1 MLSFIRYVGDNMT
14 IIKIG
19 AIWCPGCL
27 VMKKV
32 WNNILNDYR
41 DIDILDLD
49 YDMNSDEVAKY
60 NPGKVLPVVIFL
72 DNNGNEL
79 ERLIGEQ
86 KEEVLR
92 EAIDKYEEV

>member
-1 MLSFIRYVGDNMT
+1 MK

-32 WNNILNDYR
+32 WNNILKDYNL
-41 DIDILDLD
+41 DIVELD
-49 YDMNSDEVAKY
+49 YDMDSEEVGKY
-60 NPGKVLPVVIFL
+60 DVGKILPVEIFV

-79 ERLIGEQ
+79 ERLVGEQ
-86 KEEVLR
+86 KESKLIEVIERYR
-92 EAIDKYEEV
+92 EV